1 MYVVWCYLYV
11 VLWGIASMCC
21 SMVLYVRDVVFYVC
35 GVISSDVVL
44 ESGRK
49 FRSLIGPGTQIF
61 PSLYMCPVF
70 LLKIMKSTLHF
81 SC

>member
-1 MYVVWCYLYV
+1 
-11 VLWGIASMCC
+11 MCC

-49 FRSLIGPGTQIF
+49 FRTLVLLNNFSKRSLGSSLIGPGTQIF